1 MTMDLNHPELFHSI
15 KRMLQGV
22 AYLLAYYD
30 CVDGKGVSEREFV
43 VDACNILR
51 KDLGKKDYFVQ
62 MEYPYKKMPSTTHSK
77 AEADIIIAA
86 RRNDTSGKLEKEPNP
101 EDILCVFEFKMSSD
115 TNGNVYKDAEKLRS
129 ISSKVDRFAIILF
142 LKPNEPLRRVFV
154 YRELNGK
161 KCKPED
167 EKIELESGDKVNY
180 KARRIPI
187 DLYKIEREKKIS
199 SKNRRFNEELT
210 KDYYLSKETIVSTK
224 RVFKACSSTS
234 NSHPYMAVCIAV
246 HSTDYTQ

>member
-1 MTMDLNHPELFHSI
+1 MDLNHPELFHSI

-51 KDLGKKDYFVQ
+51 KDLGNKDYFVQ

-77 AEADIIIAA
+77 AEADIIIAT
-86 RRNDTSGKLEKEPNP
+86 RGNDASGRLKKEPNP

-129 ISSKVDRFAIILF
+129 ISAKVDRFAIILF

-161 KCKPED
+161 KCELED
-167 EKIELESGDKVNY
+167 ERKRLNPGDIVNY
-180 KARRIPI
+180 KARRVQI
-187 DLYKIEREKKIS
+187 DLYEVEKKRKRKKASKKEQS
-199 SKNRRFNEELT
+199 ST
-210 KDYYLSKETIVSTK
+210 DYYLTKETIVSTK
-224 RVFKACSSTS
+224 RVLKAFSSSS
-234 NSHPYMAVCIAV
+234 NSQPYMVICAAV
-246 HSTDYTQ
+246 HSTDYIQ